1 MALFLGVLVKAAPV
15 ALAWMTPST
24 TIAVGGAGDVKAPGA
39 DGHSTTAED
48 AANGS
53 RGGGS
58 HHGVLWEGAEDGARQ
73 GHQHSRRLNGND
85 GALALPDTALIAAV
99 GQRAGAAGLA
109 ARNPPTT
116 KEHTKADTL
125 CSEAEMLPRT

>member
-1 MALFLGVLVKAAPV
+1 MLPADLAGGTTSAA
-15 ALAWMTPST
+15 
-24 TIAVGGAGDVKAPGA
+24 IAVGDAGDVKAPRA

-48 AANGS
+48 AANSS

-73 GHQHSRRLNGND
+73 GHHNSRGLDGHM

-99 GQRAGAAGLA
+99 GQRAGA
-109 ARNPPTT
+109 
-116 KEHTKADTL
+116 
-125 CSEAEMLPRT
+125 